1 MKSFAILAFGLVAL
15 VTLSVAYPQVANKE
29 DSIADEQAL
38 DGEGGQISH

>member
-1 MKSFAILAFGLVAL
+1 MKSFAILAFGLVVL

-29 DSIADEQAL
+29 DSTADEQAL